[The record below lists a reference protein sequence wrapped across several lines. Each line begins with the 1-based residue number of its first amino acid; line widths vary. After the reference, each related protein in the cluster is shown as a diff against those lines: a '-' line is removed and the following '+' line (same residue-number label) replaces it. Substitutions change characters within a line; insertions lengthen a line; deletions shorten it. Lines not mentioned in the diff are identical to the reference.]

1 MMAAY
6 RAGRQAEA
14 LRAFQHLRRSLAQEL
29 GLEPGP
35 ELVEL
40 ERRMLD
46 HDPALRAGA
55 PARIPTGELEPP
67 AVALEVV
74 TDHGDALR
82 NMRASQ
88 LQLGLATVAVLITD
102 LVGSASMR
110 TRLGDHR
117 ADEMERWHETI
128 VSKAVA
134 DYQGT
139 ILKRLGD
146 GAMAIFTTATDAIAA
161 GAAIQTRLAR

>member
-1 MMAAY
+1 LDALTDEYPLDERLCASGCW
-6 RAGRQAEA
+6 RPTGPAGRPKRCAPSST
-14 LRAFQHLRRSLAQEL
+14 LRRNLAQEL

-55 PARIPTGELEPP
+55 PARIPIAELEAAP
-67 AVALEVV
+67 VALEVV
-74 TDHGDALR
+74 SEHSDALR

-117 ADEMERWHETI
+117 ADGW
-128 VSKAVA
+128 SG
-134 DYQGT
+134 GT
-139 ILKRLGD
+139 RPS
-146 GAMAIFTTATDAIAA
+146 
-161 GAAIQTRLAR
+161 

>member
-1 MMAAY
+1 TDEYPLDERLCGQRMMAAY

-14 LRAFQHLRRSLAQEL
+14 LRAFQHLRRSPAQEL
-29 GLEPGP
+29 GLDPGP

-74 TDHGDALR
+74 SDHGDALR
-82 NMRASQ
+82 NISNIRQ
-88 LQLGLATVAVLITD
+88 LQLGLATGAVLITD

-117 ADEMERWHETI
+117 ADEMERWHE
-128 VSKAVA
+128 
-134 DYQGT
+134 
-139 ILKRLGD
+139 
-146 GAMAIFTTATDAIAA
+146 
-161 GAAIQTRLAR
+161 